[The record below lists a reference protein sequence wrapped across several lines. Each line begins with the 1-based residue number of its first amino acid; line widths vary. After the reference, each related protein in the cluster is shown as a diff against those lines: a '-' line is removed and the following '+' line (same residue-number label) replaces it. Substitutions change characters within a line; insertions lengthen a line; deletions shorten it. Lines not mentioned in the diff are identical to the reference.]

1 MTPRRLWNIAR
12 FAGSCGAELVVD
24 AVFVVDA
31 DDTARRTNLTPKCR
45 ATGGSTMGRSRR
57 FSITTR
63 AIPKERGVHSAVA
76 AGGAVAAFGV
86 RRLQAPLSRVAR
98 VAFDRLGHRFPT
110 FDSFV
115 IPVECWNQEKPSWA
129 LRGRNPTKDLLVAVA
144 PKCIQPLAGLLSVIA
159 RRLGGSYYRVR
170 ICGEDCRRALAEIRL
185 RPQASRLR
193 NRV

>member
-1 MTPRRLWNIAR
+1 MTQRRLWNIAR

-115 IPVECWNQEKPSWA
+115 IPLGEVVLHS
-129 LRGRNPTKDLLVAVA
+129 LDDVDGRLSRIDVTPNAFRNEARL
-144 PKCIQPLAGLLSVIA
+144 QPFV
-159 RRLGGSYYRVR
+159 
-170 ICGEDCRRALAEIRL
+170 
-185 RPQASRLR
+185 
-193 NRV
+193 